1 MSIRRTLWFVIE
13 RNISYL
19 CFMETKVY
27 ILIDPENLK
36 IRYIGITKEKYLSKR
51 LSGHLYDSIKR
62 DGKTHHHNWIKSLN
76 KKGLKPIIRLLK
88 MCNTYEEARKLEL
101 KLIDKYKESHNL
113 TNTYDEG
120 KFSSNG
126 SKKPRIYL
134 TKPIYLY
141 SKEGKYIKEYLSSK
155 ELCKDLNI
163 KEITVKKILSRKKRY
178 GKNIKYQF
186 QLSRVRVSSLP
197 PILNI
202 GSRSTTSPLE

>member
-1 MSIRRTLWFVIE
+1 MSIRRTLWFVNE

-19 CFMETKVY
+19 CYMKTKVY
-27 ILIDPENLK
+27 ILIDPETLK

-62 DGKTHHHNWIKSLN
+62 DGKTHHHNWLKKLN
-76 KKGLKPIIRLLK
+76 KKRLKPIIRLLK
-88 MCNTYEEARKLEL
+88 EYSSYEEARELEL
-101 KLIDKYKESHNL
+101 YLINKYKKSHNL

-120 KFSSNG
+120 KFTKIGN
-126 SKKPRIYL
+126 KQPRIYL

-141 SKEGKYIKEYLSSK
+141 SKEGKFLKEYPSSK
-155 ELCKDLNI
+155 ELCKELNI
-163 KEITVKKILSRKKRY
+163 KEITVKKILSRKQRF

-186 QLSRVRVSSLP
+186 QLSRVKVSNLP